1 MIYYSTESISSKET
15 CNTSKYEYSKEFRSE
30 KTNSFLAQKKLAL
43 WIFCFLKIFQLSLG
57 NHVTVENERDK
68 VIDTNLEIFRLE
80 SLTSNVPHI
89 GQKSIYPAVS
99 QEGDKN
105 IFVRVEVDLIIT
117 RHIATISD
125 MCFFEVAEHIVGDA
139 PDVVGDPS

>member
-1 MIYYSTESISSKET
+1 M
-15 CNTSKYEYSKEFRSE
+15 
-30 KTNSFLAQKKLAL
+30 
-43 WIFCFLKIFQLSLG
+43 
-57 NHVTVENERDK
+57 
-68 VIDTNLEIFRLE
+68 
-80 SLTSNVPHI
+80 
-89 GQKSIYPAVS
+89 S

-139 PDVVGDPS
+139 SDVVGDPS